1 MAVPG
6 TLIQRVVDI
15 GVSPVKYVFNCKPIN
30 GRTYVDSDGH
40 VDFIR
45 HLLGSSNITNP
56 QSREHNLLRLLT
68 TCDTRVWWGGGVG
81 GGGGGGGSG
90 GGEGGGGGGAGGA
103 HPPQTFQSGG
113 TA

>member
-1 MAVPG
+1 MIHFLTRYIVHGVAVPG

-40 VDFIR
+40 VDSIR

-68 TCDTRVWWGGGVG
+68 TSDTRV
-81 GGGGGGGSG
+81 
-90 GGEGGGGGGAGGA
+90 
-103 HPPQTFQSGG
+103 
-113 TA
+113 